1 MSDAKMTE
9 AILQT
14 ATDLTVGVIGAYLDL
29 ELRGQKPNG
38 FDEDGY
44 PIVRDL
50 GAPTALEDA
59 IHALTEW
66 ALNWHDL
73 GEPPK
78 AKNEAEYALAL
89 LHRVQD
95 KFATDE
101 IRGLKYSDYLDVW
114 FLPTVWAFDAIAA
127 IDQEPAHTSKGMMAQ
142 LKKTAPFFGFGDE
155 DMLEMWVFLQEI
167 KVAPS
172 NNQA

>member
-1 MSDAKMTE
+1 MSHSEMSKD
-9 AILQT
+9 ILQT
-14 ATDLTVGVIGAYLDL
+14 ATDLTLLVIGAYIEEDN
-29 ELRGQKPNG
+29 PNG
-38 FDEDGY
+38 FDEEGY
-44 PIVRDL
+44 PIVHDL
-50 GAPTALEDA
+50 GAPTPLEDA

-66 ALNWHDL
+66 ALNWRGL

-95 KFATDE
+95 KYAPDE
-101 IRGLKYSDYLDVW
+101 MRGLKYSDYLDAW
-114 FLPTVWAFDAIAA
+114 FLPTF
-127 IDQEPAHTSKGMMAQ
+127 QEPANASEVMMAQ
-142 LKKTAPFFGFGDE
+142 LRKTAPFFGFGDE

>member
-1 MSDAKMTE
+1 MSDSKMTG

-14 ATDLTVGVIGAYLDL
+14 AADLTVGVIGAYVDL

-50 GAPTALEDA
+50 GVPTPLEDA

-89 LHRVQD
+89 LHRVQE
-95 KFATDE
+95 KFAPDE
-101 IRGLKYSDYLDVW
+101 MRGLKYSDYLDTW
-114 FLPTVWAFDAIAA
+114 FFPICD
-127 IDQEPAHTSKGMMAQ
+127 PHTSEGIMTQ
-142 LKKTAPFFGFGDE
+142 LKETAPFFGFD
-155 DMLEMWVFLQEI
+155 DQDILEMWVLI
-167 KVAPS
+167 KEPLARQWLHRETTKR
-172 NNQA
+172 NI

>member
-38 FDEDGY
+38 FDEEGY
-44 PIVRDL
+44 PIVHDL
-50 GAPTALEDA
+50 GAPTPLEDA

-95 KFATDE
+95 KFAPDE
-101 IRGLKYSDYLDVW
+101 MRGLKYSDYLDTW
-114 FLPTVWAFDAIAA
+114 FLPICD
-127 IDQEPAHTSKGMMAQ
+127 PHTSEGMMAQ

-155 DMLEMWVFLQEI
+155 DILEMWVFLQEL

>member
-14 ATDLTVGVIGAYLDL
+14 ATDLTVGVIGAYIEEDN
-29 ELRGQKPNG
+29 PNG
-38 FDEDGY
+38 FDEGGY
-44 PIVRDL
+44 PIVHDL

-95 KFATDE
+95 KYAPDE
-101 IRGLKYSDYLDVW
+101 MRGLKYSDYLDTW
-114 FLPTVWAFDAIAA
+114 LLPQCKVTVMPILA
-127 IDQEPAHTSKGMMAQ
+127 G
-142 LKKTAPFFGFGDE
+142 TAPVFGFTDE
-155 DMLEMWVFLQEI
+155 DIVEMWVLVQQMRGHLP
-167 KVAPS
+167 VAQDRT
-172 NNQA
+172 NG

>member
-9 AILQT
+9 AILKT
-14 ATDLTVGVIGAYLDL
+14 ATDLTVGVIGAYIEEDN
-29 ELRGQKPNG
+29 PNG
-38 FDEDGY
+38 FDDGGY
-44 PIVRDL
+44 PIVHDL
-50 GAPTALEDA
+50 GEPTALEDA

-66 ALNWHDL
+66 ALNWRGL

-95 KFATDE
+95 KYAPDE
-101 IRGLKYSDYLDVW
+101 MRGLKYSDYLDAW
-114 FLPTVWAFDAIAA
+114 FLPKF
-127 IDQEPAHTSKGMMAQ
+127 QEPANASEVMMAQ
-142 LKKTAPFFGFGDE
+142 LRKTAPFFGFGDE
-155 DMLEMWVFLQEI
+155 DMLEMWVFLQEL

>member
-9 AILQT
+9 TILQT

-44 PIVRDL
+44 PIVHDL
-50 GAPTALEDA
+50 GAPTPLEDA

-66 ALNWHDL
+66 ALNWRDL

-95 KFATDE
+95 KYAPDE
-101 IRGLKYSDYLDVW
+101 MRGLKYSDYLDTW
-114 FLPTVWAFDAIAA
+114 FLPICD
-127 IDQEPAHTSKGMMAQ
+127 PHTSEGMMAQ
-142 LKKTAPFFGFGDE
+142 LKKTVPFFGFSDE
-155 DMLEMWVFLQEI
+155 DILEMCVFLQEL

>member
-14 ATDLTVGVIGAYLDL
+14 ATDLTVGVIGAYIEEDN
-29 ELRGQKPNG
+29 PNG
-38 FDEDGY
+38 FDEGGY
-44 PIVRDL
+44 PIVHDL
-50 GAPTALEDA
+50 GEPTALEDA

-66 ALNWHDL
+66 ALNWREL

-95 KFATDE
+95 KYSADE
-101 IRGLKYSDYLDVW
+101 IRGLKYSDYLDTW

-127 IDQEPAHTSKGMMAQ
+127 IDQEPAYTSKGMMAQ

>member
-44 PIVRDL
+44 PIVHDL
-50 GAPTALEDA
+50 GAPTPLEDA

-66 ALNWHDL
+66 ALNWRDL

-95 KFATDE
+95 KYAPDE
-101 IRGLKYSDYLDVW
+101 MRGLKYSDYLDTW
-114 FLPTVWAFDAIAA
+114 FLPICD
-127 IDQEPAHTSKGMMAQ
+127 PHTSEGMMAQ
-142 LKKTAPFFGFGDE
+142 LKKTAPFFGFSDE
-155 DMLEMWVFLQEI
+155 DILEMWVFLQEL

>member
-14 ATDLTVGVIGAYLDL
+14 ATDLTVGVIGAYIEEDN
-29 ELRGQKPNG
+29 PNG
-38 FDEDGY
+38 FDEEGY
-44 PIVRDL
+44 PIVHDL
-50 GAPTALEDA
+50 GAPTPLEDA

-66 ALNWHDL
+66 ALNWRDL

-95 KFATDE
+95 KFAADE

-114 FLPTVWAFDAIAA
+114 FLPTVWAFDAIDA

-142 LKKTAPFFGFGDE
+142 LKKTAPFFGFSDE
-155 DMLEMWVFLQEI
+155 DILEMWVFLQEL

>member
-38 FDEDGY
+38 FDEEGY
-44 PIVRDL
+44 PIVHDL
-50 GAPTALEDA
+50 GAPTPLEDA

-95 KFATDE
+95 KFAPDE
-101 IRGLKYSDYLDVW
+101 MRGLKYSDYLNTW
-114 FLPTVWAFDAIAA
+114 FLPICD
-127 IDQEPAHTSKGMMAQ
+127 PHTSEGMMAQ

-155 DMLEMWVFLQEI
+155 DILEMWVFLQEL

>member
-9 AILQT
+9 TILQT

-44 PIVRDL
+44 PIVHDL
-50 GAPTALEDA
+50 GAPTPLEDA

-66 ALNWHDL
+66 ALNWRDL

-95 KFATDE
+95 KYAPDE
-101 IRGLKYSDYLDVW
+101 MRGLKYSDYLDTW
-114 FLPTVWAFDAIAA
+114 FLPICD
-127 IDQEPAHTSKGMMAQ
+127 PHTSEGMMAQ
-142 LKKTAPFFGFGDE
+142 LKKTAPFFGFSDE
-155 DMLEMWVFLQEI
+155 DILEMWVFLQEL

>member
-14 ATDLTVGVIGAYLDL
+14 ATDLTVGVIGAYIEEDN
-29 ELRGQKPNG
+29 PNG
-38 FDEDGY
+38 FNEGGY
-44 PIVRDL
+44 PIVHDL

-95 KFATDE
+95 KFAADE
-101 IRGLKYSDYLDVW
+101 IRGLKYSDYLDAW
-114 FLPTVWAFDAIAA
+114 FLPTF
-127 IDQEPAHTSKGMMAQ
+127 QEPANASEVMMAQ
-142 LKKTAPFFGFGDE
+142 LRKTAPFFGFGDE
-155 DMLEMWVFLQEI
+155 DMLEMWVFLQEL

>member
-73 GEPPK
+73 GDPPK

-95 KFATDE
+95 KYAPDE
-101 IRGLKYSDYLDVW
+101 MRGLKYSDYLDTW
-114 FLPTVWAFDAIAA
+114 FLPICD
-127 IDQEPAHTSKGMMAQ
+127 PHTSEGMMAQ
-142 LKKTAPFFGFGDE
+142 LKKTAPFFGFSDE
-155 DMLEMWVFLQEI
+155 DILEMWVFLQEL

>member
-38 FDEDGY
+38 FDEEGY
-44 PIVRDL
+44 PIVHDL
-50 GAPTALEDA
+50 GAPTPLEDA

-95 KFATDE
+95 KFAPDE
-101 IRGLKYSDYLDVW
+101 MRGLKYSDYLDTW
-114 FLPTVWAFDAIAA
+114 FLPICD
-127 IDQEPAHTSKGMMAQ
+127 PHTSEGMMAQ
-142 LKKTAPFFGFGDE
+142 LRKTAPFFGFSDE
-155 DMLEMWVFLQEI
+155 DILEMWVFLQEL

>member
-1 MSDAKMTE
+1 MSEAKMTE

-38 FDEDGY
+38 FDEAGY

-50 GAPTALEDA
+50 GGPTALEDA

-66 ALNWHDL
+66 ALNWHGL

-78 AKNEAEYALAL
+78 VKNEADYARAILQ
-89 LHRVQD
+89 RVQN
-95 KFATDE
+95 
-101 IRGLKYSDYLDVW
+101 KYAPD
-114 FLPTVWAFDAIAA
+114 IAQ
-127 IDQEPAHTSKGMMAQ
+127 DTTNG
-142 LKKTAPFFGFGDE
+142 
-155 DMLEMWVFLQEI
+155 
-167 KVAPS
+167 
-172 NNQA
+172 

>member
-14 ATDLTVGVIGAYLDL
+14 ATDLTVGVIGAYIEEDN
-29 ELRGQKPNG
+29 PNG
-38 FDEDGY
+38 FDEGGY
-44 PIVRDL
+44 PIVHDL
-50 GAPTALEDA
+50 GEPTALEDA

-66 ALNWHDL
+66 ALNWRGL

-78 AKNEAEYALAL
+78 ANNEAEYALAL

-95 KFATDE
+95 KYSADE
-101 IRGLKYSDYLDVW
+101 IRGLKYSDYLDTW

-127 IDQEPAHTSKGMMAQ
+127 IDQEPAYTSKGMMAQ

>member
-14 ATDLTVGVIGAYLDL
+14 ATDLTVGVIGAYIEEDN
-29 ELRGQKPNG
+29 PNG
-38 FDEDGY
+38 FDEGGY
-44 PIVRDL
+44 PIVHDL
-50 GAPTALEDA
+50 GEPTALEDA

-66 ALNWHDL
+66 ALNWRGL

-95 KFATDE
+95 KYSADE
-101 IRGLKYSDYLDVW
+101 IRGLKYSDYLDTW

-127 IDQEPAHTSKGMMAQ
+127 IDQEPAYTSKGMMAQ